1 MFILLILAIWGCE
14 PIWLEFVCWWLCW
27 LFLRILL
34 SFYFYLYF
42 YLYLYLYLYF
52 YLYFY
57 LLCSYTILDG
67 ESNFF
72 NELLL
77 LLLVWLL
84 WLRWLGNAEKQCYDD
99 TILLLRVGLI
109 IFDIFPLSLFEFEY
123 VGLFKCSMYCYCLI
137 YSLIFIFFYLL
148 LISIYIY
155 IYVIYMIIKYKYNM
169 GIYWIII

>member
-1 MFILLILAIWGCE
+1 MLLILFMFVIWGCE
-14 PIWLEFVCWWLCW
+14 PIWLEIACWWPCW

-34 SFYFYLYF
+34 SFYLSFYLYF
-42 YLYLYLYLYF
+42 YFYF
-52 YLYFY
+52 YFY
-57 LLCSYTILDG
+57 LLFNYTILDG

-109 IFDIFPLSLFEFEY
+109 IFDIFPLSLLEFEY
-123 VGLFKCSMYCYCLI
+123 VGLFRCSI
-137 YSLIFIFFYLL
+137 LL
-148 LISIYIY
+148 LIVYCL
-155 IYVIYMIIKYKYNM
+155 
-169 GIYWIII
+169 